1 MLIVN
6 DIGRLALALVFAV
19 LIRGDGLGAVPL
31 TVYAQPEPV
40 GLPPLMR
47 TDAGGQI
54 CNVRELLT
62 SQNSRRVDF
71 AL

>member
-6 DIGRLALALVFAV
+6 DIGRSALALAFAV

-40 GLPPLMR
+40 GLPPLLR
-47 TDAGGQI
+47 SPGTLI
-54 CNVRELLT
+54 
-62 SQNSRRVDF
+62 SQRASSIRYRSG
-71 AL
+71 LCTMS